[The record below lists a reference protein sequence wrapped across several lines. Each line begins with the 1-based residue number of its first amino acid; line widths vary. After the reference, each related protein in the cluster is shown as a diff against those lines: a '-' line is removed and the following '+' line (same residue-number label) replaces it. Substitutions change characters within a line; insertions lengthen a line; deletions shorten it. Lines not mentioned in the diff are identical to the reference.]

1 MINKNQGEHRNGL
14 RNCPF
19 CGKHGTVAV
28 ILEAY
33 GSTIIRCDPDRGTGG
48 CGASTAPFPTKAK
61 AADAWNRRTSYIG
74 KGDFEKLAWPY
85 NLVAELFGTDD
96 ELNGVELTEDQ
107 VKGIEYALE
116 TLTDRERGC
125 TLRYYRD
132 GALLDGIAKEYGLT
146 RERIRQVIVKAI
158 RKLRNPVLA
167 KYIKQGYAIAS
178 GEVAQQARAAYQSEI
193 DLVKG
198 KMLAEARAEVLKK
211 VKVEAEQA
219 GVTIPESCRENIT
232 LVEMDLSVRSYNCL
246 RRALGYLQE
255 VTAADVLA
263 VAEPGKIWNLGKRS
277 GEEIACKLT
286 ELGFD
291 ISGTGWERY
300 MLSHRRR
307 KCDGEIDNQAE
318 S

>member
-1 MINKNQGEHRNGL
+1 MINKQPGENRNGL

-19 CGKHGTVAV
+19 CGKLETVVA
-28 ILEAY
+28 ILEAD
-33 GSTIIRCDPDRGTGG
+33 GSTVIRCDPDRGTGG
-48 CGASTAPFPTKAK
+48 CGASTAPFPTREKAV
-61 AADAWNRRTSYIG
+61 DAWNRRTRYIG

-116 TLTDRERGC
+116 TLTDRERDC
-125 TLRYYRD
+125 ILRYYRD
-132 GALLDGIAKEYGLT
+132 GAILDGIAKEHGVT
-146 RERIRQVIVKAI
+146 RERIRQVIVRAI

-211 VKVEAEQA
+211 VEAEQA
-219 GVTIPESCRENIT
+219 GVTIPESCRGNIT
-232 LVEMDLSVRSYNCL
+232 LMEMDLSVRSYNRL
-246 RRALGYLQE
+246 RRTLGYAHE
-255 VTAADVLA
+255 MTAADVLA
-263 VAEPGKIWNLGKRS
+263 VAEPEKIRNLGKRS

-300 MLSHRRR
+300 MLSH
-307 KCDGEIDNQAE
+307 
-318 S
+318 